1 MSMTMLQTCCLDSS
15 IWRHFILA
23 VFLHT
28 LQLVIEDSI
37 FSQRS
42 VKDIIAKCHQIVGHF
57 SHSASACEKLAQLQE
72 ANGLPVHKL
81 IQDVKTRWN
90 SKLQMLER
98 VFEQRVAISAYS
110 VDGNIPVISSYG
122 YNLIENVIR
131 VLKPF
136 EEFTTLCSSDKEIAS
151 SIIPA
156 VSTLKIYLGKQN
168 KDAGVQTLKS
178 ELEMSLNRRFGG
190 SVNNI
195 DLNSFE
201 LKTATFLDPRYKEKF
216 FSEAAKQE
224 IIKGCI
230 SKLIALEEEQALGT
244 EEHNEEDAVTG
255 TPTPTPAAASLTQ
268 DIHEDIWACFEEAK
282 KSGETTSDSD
292 TSNASPTT
300 DNMSRKMSYLM
311 SCLFTSNLFIITR
324 PTLSLNNP
332 FKLQSKCSSIVLTSA
347 KKDT

>member
-1 MSMTMLQTCCLDSS
+1 M
-15 IWRHFILA
+15 
-23 VFLHT
+23 
-28 LQLVIEDSI
+28 
-37 FSQRS
+37 
-42 VKDIIAKCHQIVGHF
+42 
-57 SHSASACEKLAQLQE
+57 
-72 ANGLPVHKL
+72 
-81 IQDVKTRWN
+81 
-90 SKLQMLER
+90 
-98 VFEQRVAISAYS
+98 
-110 VDGNIPVISSYG
+110 
-122 YNLIENVIR
+122 
-131 VLKPF
+131 
-136 EEFTTLCSSDKEIAS
+136 
-151 SIIPA
+151 
-156 VSTLKIYLGKQN
+156 
-168 KDAGVQTLKS
+168 KS

-201 LKTATFLDPRYKEKF
+201 LKTATFLDPCYKEKF

-230 SKLIALEEEQALGT
+230 SELIALEEEQALGT

-268 DIHEDIWACFEEAK
+268 DIHEDIWACFEEAN
-282 KSGETTSDSD
+282 KSKETTSYSD

-300 DNMSRKMSYLM
+300 DNMSRKMSYVM
-311 SCLFTSNLFIITR
+311 SRLFNSNLFIITR